1 MAEQDTT
8 TSAGTTAPEVKRS
21 ASSGTASRRLPGL
34 EDLAARLIYTLFVP
48 PPTHHNPNSSRM
60 NITPSASSASRPRLA
75 TSLLRTTSHA
85 SQSSPEIGP
94 TDRELPAM
102 SVLDPDGEDV
112 GAPVVSKGAPPP
124 RGYKNVP
131 SLDAIAGRIK
141 ARESAKE
148 KEAEVGA
155 GAGAE
160 VPVPAVAVEQVELEQ
175 GEIEQGE
182 VVEDKPKVDLSELHP
197 LRHKWTFYF
206 DAKQPPPRPTG
217 ESTPVPYTPS
227 NTESGEYEAGLN
239 IVGKFKTVEDF
250 CRLFNW
256 VKPPSKLERSS
267 NYHLFKSD
275 IKPMWEDPANANGGK
290 WVITMRNNPVLLDRC
305 WSWLA
310 MGLIGQELDD
320 RDDIICGA
328 VVSLRSKIDRIQ
340 LWIRQKDDVERVNAV
355 GKRLVK
361 LLDLEK
367 EPGVQLEFQARLLYA
382 LDPSFLIADH
392 PPCLQF
398 NSDER
403 APASKYISIM
413 PPQAQFRRGPET
425 PQDNFFGSSGPGRG
439 GGAFGAFGQGRGA
452 FGGGAGRGS
461 YAGGSASGG
470 ARTSTSP
477 GAGNGSSAAAGHG
490 RTSSLSSG
498 A

>member
-1 MAEQDTT
+1 
-8 TSAGTTAPEVKRS
+8 
-21 ASSGTASRRLPGL
+21 
-34 EDLAARLIYTLFVP
+34 
-48 PPTHHNPNSSRM
+48 M
-60 NITPSASSASRPRLA
+60 NITPSTSTGSASSRPRLA
-75 TSLLRTTSHA
+75 TSLLRTN
-85 SQSSPEIGP
+85 SQTNNSNSQPDSGP
-94 TDRELPAM
+94 TSSVSERAPFDLPAV
-102 SVLDPDGEDV
+102 SVSDPNGEDV
-112 GAPVVSKGAPPP
+112 STKEKDKGAPMP

-131 SLDAIAGRIK
+131 SLDAIAGRLK
-141 ARESAKE
+141 ARER
-148 KEAEVGA
+148 EAEKDKDKDKDGKS
-155 GAGAE
+155 E
-160 VPVPAVAVEQVELEQ
+160 DLEP
-175 GEIEQGE
+175 GEIVDEAATGG
-182 VVEDKPKVDLSELHP
+182 KPGVDLSELHP

-206 DAKQPPPRPTG
+206 DAKPPPPRQTG

-290 WVITMRNNPVLLDRC
+290 WVITMRGNPALLDRC

-310 MGLIGQELDD
+310 MGLVGQELDD
-320 RDDIICGA
+320 KDDIICGA

-361 LLDLEK
+361 LLDLDK
-367 EPGVQLEFQARLLYA
+367 EPGVQLEFQY
-382 LDPSFLIADH
+382 
-392 PPCLQF
+392 

-403 APASKYISIM
+403 VPPTKYISIT
-413 PPQAQFRRGPET
+413 PPQVPFRRGGPDT
-425 PQDNFFGSSGPGRG
+425 PISG

-452 FGGGAGRGS
+452 FGSGGRGS
-461 YAGGSASGG
+461 FGARSTGGGGSSGP
-470 ARTSTSP
+470 SP
-477 GAGNGSSAAAGHG
+477 
-490 RTSSLSSG
+490 
-498 A
+498 